1 MRRPGTRLSLLQ
13 RFTLVSAL
21 ITLALAVTL
30 SVVTVRA
37 VTAFAVQD
45 DAHVATE
52 LVLRTFS
59 PQLRPEDFQGA
70 LPATR
75 RVLLDS
81 LFRAHGIS
89 DKILR
94 VRLWRTDGRLL
105 YSNTTEA
112 EALEFIPADL
122 ATREGYQRFVLA
134 RQGMEGEAP
143 GQARVFVPVQMVG
156 STETLGAFEIFYD
169 LTLLQQRLA
178 YIRRLIW
185 TLVPGGLFLLYA
197 SVFVLVRRTSRTLLK
212 QQADL
217 VAAYLGTFRALATAI
232 DAKDSY
238 TGDHSSRVSEW
249 AVALGRVL
257 GVEEE
262 ALTDLRMAARL
273 HDVGKIAVPD
283 AILMKQGA
291 LTEKEWVVMRS
302 HAEAGYTIL
311 KDAPLSD
318 AVKLGVRHNHERWDG
333 KGYPAGLIGE
343 AIPLFSRI
351 LAVVDAYE
359 AMTSHRPYRRA
370 LPEQEAVRRLQQ
382 AAGTQLDPRVVE
394 AFVRRVLTLPVA
406 RPYNEASLRLREVAA
421 R

>member
-1 MRRPGTRLSLLQ
+1 MVMRRPGTRLSLLQ

-273 HDVGKIAVPD
+273 HDVGKIAIPLE
-283 AILMKQGA
+283 ILHKSGPLDEEEWRIMRRHPVLGA
-291 LTEKEWVVMRS
+291 DLLSRLPSSNRLPMIVAFEHHMRFD
-302 HAEAGYTIL
+302 T
-311 KDAPLSD
+311 
-318 AVKLGVRHNHERWDG
+318 R
-333 KGYPAGLIGE
+333 GYPFVHASWTQH
-343 AIPLFSRI
+343 PVSR
-351 LAVVDAYE
+351 LACVADVFD
-359 AMTSHRPYRRA
+359 AMTSRRA
-370 LPEQEAVRRLQQ
+370 YKKAMPSQDVCAYVRDEASRIF
-382 AAGTQLDPRVVE
+382 DPRLARILNLMVE
-394 AFVRRVLTLPVA
+394 QLGEETRVDMPT
-406 RPYNEASLRLREVAA
+406 
-421 R
+421 